1 MRQLAL
7 ETSGVTGSVAILIDG
22 ELISEISLPA
32 GQRSG
37 RSLAPAIDE
46 LLRRAGWEPRDVAL
60 VSVTIGPGSFT
71 GLRIGVTTA
80 KAFAFAVGAEVL
92 GVDTLDVIAEQAPLA
107 NIPLEVILGAERGQV
122 FCRRYLASSQ
132 RRYVGQGDVRLVTEE
147 EWLAGLVQ
155 PVAVTGPAV
164 NKIELP
170 ANVQV
175 VDAVRRLPIA
185 ATVGRVAA
193 RMYASGH
200 RNDLWTLVPEYH
212 RPSAAE
218 EKWNARREG

>member
-7 ETSGVTGSVAILIDG
+7 ETSGVTGSVALLVEG
-22 ELISEISLPA
+22 ELIAEVSLPA

-46 LLRRAGWEPRDVAL
+46 LLKRAAWAPRDLAL

-80 KAFAFAVGAEVL
+80 KAFAYAVGAEVL
-92 GVDTLDVIAEQAPLA
+92 GVDTLDVIAEQAPPGEV
-107 NIPLEVILGAERGQV
+107 PLEVVLGAERGQV
-122 FCRRYLASSQ
+122 FARRYLASPA
-132 RRYVGQGDVRLVTEE
+132 RRYERDGELRLVGEE
-147 EWLAGLVQ
+147 QWLANLPR
-155 PVAVTGPAV
+155 PVLVTGPAV
-164 NKIELP
+164 RKIELP
-170 ANVQV
+170 ADVSV

-185 ATVGRVAA
+185 ATVGHVAA
-193 RMYASGH
+193 RLYGSGV
-200 RNDLWTLVPEYH
+200 RDDLWRLVPEYH

-218 EKWNARREG
+218 EKWQVRGE